1 MIEIEAVPTLDLSA
15 LVERLRLSGF
25 RIDTRQ
31 YLTAHELLLA
41 LAATG
46 VQFDDDPDRLISY
59 LGPIFCT
66 SVHEQDLFADEV
78 RHWFGRETA
87 SEERA
92 RVGEAKHGT
101 SGSAAPFWC
110 GWRPALAVAAAIVA
124 LLIGWRWYYVQN
136 VALVDVQGSVV
147 LEQPDG
153 RLEPRRAT
161 IVWDG
166 KPVLVD
172 ERGRFVL
179 AATRNQL
186 RTGLSGL
193 SVDDARIP
201 SASFEKRLGANTLQ
215 VVIRV
220 PFLPE
225 VPQLATP
232 TTRVQV
238 ALPATR
244 TETQVTPWT
253 AVALGAFAFVVV
265 AWGLSWLFDRA
276 RRILALRR
284 LPVSGEPELVTLR
297 VPETQALPVS
307 EAQLRRA
314 AIALRR
320 RRDESLF
327 EIDVASTI
335 DATVRAAGFFVPRY
349 SSRRATPEYLA
360 LVSRRGENDHQA
372 RTFDAIL
379 EHLAELGVV
388 LDRYSFHDDPRFV
401 HSDATARGYR
411 LAEVV
416 SRHHRATLLVC
427 AESAAGFNQRAGQV
441 ASWVEAT
448 RPLVRR
454 IYLTP
459 EAPYRWTRL
468 EFELIEAGFIVLPA
482 TERGWMSLADL
493 IMGGRLESFGTAAY
507 SRAFPA
513 VLGTTEVR
521 WLDRNE
527 PPPEI
532 VQKLTRQ
539 LKGFLGPDGFAWLC
553 ACAVYPEITW
563 PLTLRVAHDPA
574 DYSVLPALARLPW
587 FRHGFMPDWLR
598 HVLVDLLPPDDERRL
613 RATLERLLEE
623 LAQQPTDRAHPHQSK
638 LRIARW
644 VGPRGLLAA
653 AAPGSPLRDHVF
665 VGFMFGARRDRLWLR
680 APELLARVF
689 RRGVGRFVP
698 PRGDPSAPVRSF
710 RERLAARFRWWLVFR
725 PSLLRVALSCAA
737 GLVAMAVLPIIMSQ
751 AQVTTEQESIS
762 FVEVPSGEFVMGSD
776 RKVDAAAESNEQP
789 QHLLFVP
796 TFFIASTPVTVA
808 QYTVCVN
815 EGGCRPGDRRAL
827 EGPVNW
833 PVRYVSWNDAMDY
846 CRWLESG
853 LKRWQGTPAVIADVL
868 TPKSRE
874 VPWSVTLPS
883 EPEWEKAARGAD
895 ARIYPWGN
903 RVEPVRATNQ
913 QAWPAGTPFP
923 VGRNQSEASPYGL
936 LDMSGNVAE
945 WTRSLDRPYPYTS
958 ADGRENLEST
968 PSQGT
973 RVIRSGASDSSAT
986 ANGEVRVARR
996 RTSAQTRRD
1005 ATIGF
1010 RVAISSLEAV
1020 SPSAPDLTLARNDTA
1035 ATNAP
1040 PSPVTPPPKKPDPP
1054 KKSAASSA
1062 PTPPGGQSTSP
1073 VGPSANP
1080 KATVPPNSAGATTS
1094 AAQTGAATQ
1103 SKPDYA
1109 SVLAVLQRLEAAY
1122 GRHDV
1127 NEVARIWPSR
1137 AGQFRTQRSA
1147 LNGMSLDVVQSQIT
1161 INGDTATVR
1170 CELRWKYDWKRAN
1183 QAGES
1188 STANVELTLRRTP
1201 DGSWVIVRP

>member
-1 MIEIEAVPTLDLSA
+1 MIEIETAPALDLSA
-15 LVERLRLSGF
+15 LVERLRLAGF

-46 VQFDDDPDRLISY
+46 VQLDDDPDRLVSH

-87 SEERA
+87 SGERSWA
-92 RVGEAKHGT
+92 GEAKRGT
-101 SGSAAPFWC
+101 SDSAPPFWR
-110 GWRPALAVAAAIVA
+110 GWRLGVAAATVIVA
-124 LLIGWRWYYVQN
+124 LLIGWRWYYVEN

-153 RLEPRRAT
+153 RLEPHQAT
-161 IVWDG
+161 VVWEG
-166 KPVLVD
+166 SRVPVD

-179 AATRNQL
+179 SATRSQL
-186 RTGLSGL
+186 RTGLSRL
-193 SVDDARIP
+193 SIDDASLP
-201 SASFEKRLGANTLQ
+201 SASFETRLGTNTLQ
-215 VVIRV
+215 VVIRFR
-220 PFLPE
+220 PLPGL
-225 VPQLATP
+225 PQLATP
-232 TTRVQV
+232 TRRVQV

-244 TETQVTPWT
+244 TETHVTPWT
-253 AVALGAFAFVVV
+253 AVALGALAFTGL
-265 AWGLSWLFDRA
+265 AWGLSWLIDRA

-284 LPVSGEPELVTLR
+284 LPVEGEPELVTLR

-320 RRDESLF
+320 RRDESLI
-327 EIDVASTI
+327 EIDVSSTI
-335 DATVRAAGFFVPRY
+335 DATARAAGFFVPRY

-372 RTFDAIL
+372 RAFDAIL
-379 EHLAELGVV
+379 DHLAELGVV
-388 LDRYSFHDDPRFV
+388 LDRYSFHDDPRFI
-401 HSDATARGYR
+401 HSDVTARGYR

-427 AESAAGFNQRAGQV
+427 AESAAGSNHRAGQV

-482 TERGWMSLADL
+482 TDQGWTALADL
-493 IMGGRLESFGTAAY
+493 IMGGRLESFGTAPYA
-507 SRAFPA
+507 RAFPA
-513 VLGTTEVR
+513 VLGTNEVR

-532 VQKLTRQ
+532 VQKLIRQ

-563 PLTLRVAHDPA
+563 PLTLRMAHEPP
-574 DYSVLPALARLPW
+574 DYSILPALARLPW

-598 HVLVDLLPPDDERRL
+598 HALVDLVPPVDERRL
-613 RATLERLLEE
+613 RGTLERLLEE
-623 LAQQPTDRAHPHQSK
+623 LADQATDGAHSHHSK

-644 VGPRGLLAA
+644 VGPRALLSAA
-653 AAPGSPLRDHVF
+653 AAGSPLRDHVF
-665 VGFMFGARRDRLWLR
+665 VGFMFGARPDRLWLR
-680 APELLARVF
+680 APEFLARVF
-689 RRGVGRFVP
+689 RRRIGRFVP
-698 PRGDPSAPVRSF
+698 PRHDLSAPERSF
-710 RERLAARFRWWLVFR
+710 RERLTARFRWWLVFR
-725 PSLLRVALSCAA
+725 PRLLRLVLSCAI
-737 GLVAMAVLPIIMSQ
+737 GLMAIAVLPVVMSQ

-762 FVEVPSGEFVMGSD
+762 FVEVPSGEFIMGSD
-776 RKVDAAAESNEQP
+776 RKTDVAAASNEQP

-796 TFFIASTPVTVA
+796 TFFIATTPVTVA
-808 QYTVCVN
+808 QYNVCVN

-827 EGPVNW
+827 DGPVDW
-833 PVRYVSWNDAMDY
+833 PVRYVSWNEAIEY
-846 CRWLESG
+846 CRWLEDG
-853 LKRWQGTPAVIADVL
+853 LKTWKGTPDLIAGVL
-868 TPKSRE
+868 SGRLGE
-874 VPWSVTLPS
+874 RSWHVTLPS
-883 EPEWEKAARGAD
+883 EPEWEKAARGSD
-895 ARIYPWGN
+895 GRIYPWGN
-903 RVEPVRATNQ
+903 SQQTVAATRQ

-923 VGRNQSEASPYGL
+923 VGRNQSEASPYGV
-936 LDMSGNVAE
+936 LDMSGNVGE
-945 WTRSLDRPYPYTS
+945 WTRSLDRPYPYLS
-958 ADGRENLEST
+958 VDGRESLDSA
-968 PSQGT
+968 PGGQDT
-973 RVIRSGASDSSAT
+973 RVVRSGGSDASRRAD
-986 ANGEVRVARR
+986 GEVRAAQRG
-996 RTSAQTRRD
+996 TSSQTRRD
-1005 ATIGF
+1005 ALIGF
-1010 RVAISSLEAV
+1010 RVAISPLDPV
-1020 SPSAPDLTLARNDTA
+1020 N
-1035 ATNAP
+1035 
-1040 PSPVTPPPKKPDPP
+1040 PSPPDQQLAGAKTPPPI
-1054 KKSAASSA
+1054 A
-1062 PTPPGGQSTSP
+1062 PTPKKAEPPRKGTASSTSTQQTTQSTLP
-1073 VGPSANP
+1073 VGPSAGP
-1080 KATVPPNSAGATTS
+1080 KATAPQNPAGAKTP
-1094 AAQTGAATQ
+1094 AAQTSAATQ

-1122 GRHDV
+1122 ARLDV

-1137 AGQFRTQRSA
+1137 AGQFRSQRAA
-1147 LNGMSLDVVQSQIT
+1147 LNGMRLDVVQSEIT
-1161 INGDTATVR
+1161 INGDTAIVR

-1188 STANVELTLRRTP
+1188 STANAELTLRRTP

>member
-1 MIEIEAVPTLDLSA
+1 MIEIEAAPALDLSA
-15 LVERLRLSGF
+15 LVERLRLAGF

-46 VQFDDDPDRLISY
+46 VQLDDDPDRLVSH
-59 LGPIFCT
+59 LGPIFST

-78 RHWFGRETA
+78 RHWFGRATA

-92 RVGEAKHGT
+92 RAGEGKRGT
-101 SGSAAPFWC
+101 SDSAVPFWRD
-110 GWRPALAVAAAIVA
+110 WRLGVAAATVIVA
-124 LLIGWRWYYVQN
+124 LLIGWRWYYVRN

-147 LEQPDG
+147 VEQPDG
-153 RLEPRRAT
+153 RLEPRQAT
-161 IVWDG
+161 VVWEG
-166 KPVLVD
+166 NRVPVD

-179 AATRNQL
+179 SATRNQL
-186 RTGLSGL
+186 RTGLSRL
-193 SVDDARIP
+193 SVEDASLP
-201 SASFEKRLGANTLQ
+201 SASFETRLGRNTLQ
-215 VVIRV
+215 LVIRFR
-220 PFLPE
+220 PLAG
-225 VPQLATP
+225 VPQLPTP

-253 AVALGAFAFVVV
+253 AVALGALALAGL
-265 AWGLSWLFDRA
+265 AWGLSWLIDRA

-284 LPVSGEPELVTLR
+284 LPVEGEPELVTLR

-320 RRDESLF
+320 RRDESLV
-327 EIDVASTI
+327 EIDVPSTI

-379 EHLAELGVV
+379 DHLAELGVV
-388 LDRYSFHDDPRFV
+388 LDRYSFHDDPRFI
-401 HSDATARGYR
+401 HSEATARGYR

-482 TERGWMSLADL
+482 TEPGWNALADL
-493 IMGGRLESFGTAAY
+493 IMGGRLESFGTAPYA
-507 SRAFPA
+507 RAFPA
-513 VLGTTEVR
+513 VLGTNEVR
-521 WLDRNE
+521 WLDRNA

-532 VQKLTRQ
+532 VQKMTRQ

-563 PLTLRVAHDPA
+563 PLTLRVAHEPP
-574 DYSVLPALARLPW
+574 DYSILPALARLPW

-598 HVLVDLLPPDDERRL
+598 HALVDLLAPVDERRL

-623 LAQQPTDRAHPHQSK
+623 LAHQAADGAHSHQSK
-638 LRIARW
+638 LRIAGW
-644 VGPRGLLAA
+644 GGPRGLITVAP
-653 AAPGSPLRDHVF
+653 PGSPLRDRVF
-665 VGFMFGARRDRLWLR
+665 IGFMFGARPDRLWLR
-680 APELLARVF
+680 APELLTRIF
-689 RRGVGRFVP
+689 RRRIGRFVP
-698 PRGDPSAPVRSF
+698 PRNDLSPPVRSF
-710 RERLAARFRWWLVFR
+710 RERLMARFRWWLVFR
-725 PSLLRVALSCAA
+725 PGLLRLVLSCAI
-737 GLVAMAVLPIIMSQ
+737 GLTAIAVLPVVVSQ

-762 FVEVPSGEFVMGSD
+762 FVEVPSGEFIMGSD
-776 RKVDAAAESNEQP
+776 RKTDAAAQSNEQP

-796 TFFIASTPVTVA
+796 TFFIATTPVTVA
-808 QYTVCVN
+808 QYSVCVN

-827 EGPVNW
+827 EGPVDW
-833 PVRYVSWNDAMDY
+833 PVRYVSWNEAIEY
-846 CRWLESG
+846 CRWLEDG
-853 LKRWQGTPAVIADVL
+853 LKTWKGTPGPIAGVL
-868 TPKSRE
+868 SGRRAE
-874 VPWSVTLPS
+874 RPWHVTLPS
-883 EPEWEKAARGAD
+883 EPEWEKAARGSD
-895 ARIYPWGN
+895 GRIYPWGN
-903 RVEPVRATNQ
+903 SQQPVAAVRQ
-913 QAWPAGTPFP
+913 QVGPAGTPVP
-923 VGRNQSEASPYGL
+923 VGRKQSEASPYGV

-945 WTRSLDRPYPYTS
+945 WTRSLGRPYPYLS
-958 ADGRENLEST
+958 ADGRESLDSALGG
-968 PSQGT
+968 QGT
-973 RVIRSGASDSSAT
+973 RVVRSGASDSSPRAS
-986 ANGEVRVARR
+986 GEVRAAQR
-996 RTSAQTRRD
+996 RTSGQTRRD
-1005 ATIGF
+1005 ALIGF
-1010 RVAISSLEAV
+1010 RVAISPLDPV
-1020 SPSAPDLTLARNDTA
+1020 NPSPPEQQLARA
-1035 ATNAP
+1035 K
-1040 PSPVTPPPKKPDPP
+1040 TPPPIAPPTPKKPEP
-1054 KKSAASSA
+1054 
-1062 PTPPGGQSTSP
+1062 
-1073 VGPSANP
+1073 ANP
-1080 KATVPPNSAGATTS
+1080 KATAPQNPAGAKTS
-1094 AAQTGAATQ
+1094 AAQTGAAPQ

-1122 GRHDV
+1122 ARLDV

-1161 INGDTATVR
+1161 IEGDTAIVR